1 MNEHRA
7 REERRERDM
16 ERIRRLCLMDD
27 VFFNVCMDGYIEG
40 MACILRVILEMPDLV
55 VERVTTQKTAGSLRG
70 RGVRFDAF
78 ARAGKRLM
86 NIEVQRDDRGA
97 APERARFN
105 SSMMDA
111 RELQKGEEVTELP
124 ETYVIFIT
132 EKDVLGE
139 GLPICHIHR
148 VIEETG
154 KPFGDR
160 SHIVYVNGEVRDATP
175 LGRLMHDFFCQDA
188 EDMHYEELKK
198 RASFF
203 KEEEGGRGKMC
214 KIMDEI
220 WQEGMAQ
227 GMERGMAQGMERGMA
242 QGMER
247 NRLESLRTI
256 MRKMRLSAEDAM
268 AMLDVPQD
276 RWQKYKTLLEQ

>member
-1 MNEHRA
+1 MNEHLEM
-7 REERRERDM
+7 EEQRERDK
-16 ERIRRLCLMDD
+16 ERIKRLCLMDD
-27 VFFNVCMDGYIEG
+27 TFFNVCMDGYVAG
-40 MACILRVILEMPDLV
+40 MTCILRIILAMPELV
-55 VERVTTQKTAGSLRG
+55 VERVTTQKTTDSIYG

-97 APERARFN
+97 MPERARFN

-132 EKDVLGE
+132 EKDVLGA

-160 SHIVYVNGEVRDATP
+160 SHIIYVNGMIQDETP
-175 LGRLMHDFFCQDA
+175 LGRLMHDFFCPEA
-188 EDMHYEELKK
+188 EKMHYEELRN

-203 KEEEGGRGKMC
+203 KNEEGGQIEMC
-214 KIMDEI
+214 RIMDEVRR
-220 WQEGMAQ
+220 EGIDMGFDR
-227 GMERGMAQGMERGMA
+227 GMECGAERD
-242 QGMER
+242 
-247 NRLESLRTI
+247 RLESLRTI
-256 MRKMRLSAEDAM
+256 MRKMRLSADEAM
-268 AMLDVPQD
+268 AMLDVPQE
-276 RWQKYKTLLEQ
+276 RWKKYKALLEQ

>member
-1 MNEHRA
+1 
-7 REERRERDM
+7 
-16 ERIRRLCLMDD
+16 
-27 VFFNVCMDGYIEG
+27 
-40 MACILRVILEMPDLV
+40 
-55 VERVTTQKTAGSLRG
+55 
-70 RGVRFDAF
+70 
-78 ARAGKRLM
+78 
-86 NIEVQRDDRGA
+86 
-97 APERARFN
+97 
-105 SSMMDA
+105 
-111 RELQKGEEVTELP
+111 
-124 ETYVIFIT
+124 
-132 EKDVLGE
+132 
-139 GLPICHIHR
+139 
-148 VIEETG
+148 
-154 KPFGDR
+154 
-160 SHIVYVNGEVRDATP
+160 
-175 LGRLMHDFFCQDA
+175 MHDFFCQDA

-227 GMERGMAQGMERGMA
+227 GMVQGMERGMT

-247 NRLESLRTI
+247 DRLESLRTI

>member
-1 MNEHRA
+1 
-7 REERRERDM
+7 
-16 ERIRRLCLMDD
+16 
-27 VFFNVCMDGYIEG
+27 
-40 MACILRVILEMPDLV
+40 
-55 VERVTTQKTAGSLRG
+55 
-70 RGVRFDAF
+70 
-78 ARAGKRLM
+78 
-86 NIEVQRDDRGA
+86 
-97 APERARFN
+97 
-105 SSMMDA
+105 
-111 RELQKGEEVTELP
+111 
-124 ETYVIFIT
+124 
-132 EKDVLGE
+132 
-139 GLPICHIHR
+139 
-148 VIEETG
+148 
-154 KPFGDR
+154 
-160 SHIVYVNGEVRDATP
+160 
-175 LGRLMHDFFCQDA
+175 MHDFFCQDA

-220 WQEGMAQ
+220 WQE